1 MQLIALYHKFSS
13 HRIAH
18 KVLVFQ
24 IRDVTIRVS
33 ARAMREIRNRMRVLQ
48 NIVSPGG
55 FQT

>member
-1 MQLIALYHKFSS
+1 MQLTVLHHKFSR

-18 KVLVFQ
+18 KVLVFP

-33 ARAMREIRNRMRVLQ
+33 ARVMQGIRNLMRVLEK
-48 NIVSPGG
+48 IVSPGG